1 MQVEG
6 FENEPLFPVIS
17 EVLSTLGY
25 EVVAIERLTHREKKL
40 RLFIDWK
47 SDTGKK
53 GIGIEDCVI
62 ATKALDAPLENN
74 PVIEKAFPSGYELEV
89 SSPGVDRPLRRKTD
103 FERFKSEDIRVHTF
117 RPLTA
122 LETKNEKYS
131 EKNPKQKN
139 FIGTLEG
146 IAGDDV
152 LMQVDK
158 NTIHIPF
165 QLISK
170 ANLEPKISTNA
181 LKGKNL

>member
-6 FENEPLFPVIS
+6 FENEPLYPVIS

-40 RLFIDWK
+40 RLFIDWNRDSGK
-47 SDTGKK
+47 S
-53 GIGIEDCVI
+53 GIGIEDCVK
-62 ATKALDAPLENN
+62 ATKALDAPLENH
-74 PVIEKAFPSGYELEV
+74 PLIEKTFPSGYELEV
-89 SSPGVDRPLRRKTD
+89 SSPGVDRPLRRKSD
-103 FERFKSEDIRVHTF
+103 FERFKSEEVRIHTF

-122 LETKNEKYS
+122 AETKNEKYS

-165 QLISK
+165 PLISK
-170 ANLEPKISTNA
+170 ANLEPKSLTGA